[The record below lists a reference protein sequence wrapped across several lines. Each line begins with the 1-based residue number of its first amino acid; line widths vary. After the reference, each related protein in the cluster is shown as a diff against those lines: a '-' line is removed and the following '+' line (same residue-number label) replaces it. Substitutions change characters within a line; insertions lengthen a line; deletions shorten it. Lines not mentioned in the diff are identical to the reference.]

1 LDFTKRRIESRK
13 KGGILP
19 SHPRS
24 KISGINRR
32 NASSPSRALS
42 CCFGGLATAARA
54 VGVTDT
60 VVGVE
65 EGGETWELVEIE
77 EFSEVDKADAVGPGL
92 LVTGEDSS

>member
-1 LDFTKRRIESRK
+1 M
-13 KGGILP
+13 
-19 SHPRS
+19 
-24 KISGINRR
+24 
-32 NASSPSRALS
+32 
-42 CCFGGLATAARA
+42 